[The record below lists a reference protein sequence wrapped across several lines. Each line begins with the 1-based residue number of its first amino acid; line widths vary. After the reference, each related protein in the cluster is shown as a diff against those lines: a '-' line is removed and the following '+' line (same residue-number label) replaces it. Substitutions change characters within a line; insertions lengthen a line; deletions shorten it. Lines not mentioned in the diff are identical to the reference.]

1 LLQGLLRRSISV
13 LAAAVVALALA
24 PASASSAPVFA
35 AGTTADL
42 YVGIEGP
49 ATATARTQIT
59 YKLFLGDNGPDP
71 STGVMLT
78 NTFSSPVTFNFAA
91 SASCTQTSPTVI
103 VCGPSD
109 LYVGGPASSFHLTVT
124 SDTAGTLVNTVT
136 GTENE
141 SDPNPSNNTASW
153 STTVTEPTTADLSIS
168 KGAPRGPIYVGQ
180 TFDYSIAFSN
190 SGLADATNV
199 TITDQLPAEVQFV
212 SAEVPCSVSGNLVTC
227 QFGTVAYHAPTPVFN
242 IEVRALSAGSVTNTA
257 NISAE
262 QPDPNPANNSS
273 SVTVQIQPPTT
284 DLAVT
289 KTGTPNPVVAG
300 QKETYTISV
309 TNNGPSTATGVVAQD
324 AWSAATEIKGGIA
337 FKSVSTSQGTC
348 TQSGAGISCN
358 LGTLASGAS
367 ATVTLVLQPRS
378 KGTLSDTATTTGN
391 EYDPNTANNSSTV
404 LTTVG

>member
-1 LLQGLLRRSISV
+1 MLQGLLRRSISV
-13 LAAAVVALALA
+13 LAAVVVTVALA
-24 PASASSAPVFA
+24 PAGASFAPVFA
-35 AGTTADL
+35 SGTADL
-42 YVGIEGP
+42 WVGIEGP
-49 ATATARTQIT
+49 STSPAYQPIT
-59 YKLFLGDNGPDP
+59 YKIFVGDNGPDP

-78 NTFSSPVTFNFAA
+78 NTFSSPVSNVYT
-91 SASCTQTSPTVI
+91 SSDPSCTQTSPTVI
-103 VCGPSD
+103 VCGPTSA
-109 LYVGGPASSFHLTVT
+109 VVSPIAGTFHLTVT
-124 SDTAGTLVNTVT
+124 PTTAGTLVDTLT

-153 STTVTEPTTADLSIS
+153 STAIPQPTTADLSIF
-168 KGAPRGPIYVGQ
+168 KVAPRSAIYVGQ
-180 TFDYSIAFSN
+180 TFDYGISFSN
-190 SGLADATNV
+190 AGPADATKV

-212 SAEVPCSVSGNLVTC
+212 SSEVPCSVSGNLVTC
-227 QFGTVAYHAPTPVFN
+227 PMGTVAYHAPTPVFD
-242 IEVRALSAGSVTNTA
+242 IQVRALSAGSVTNTA

-273 SVTVQIQPPTT
+273 SVTVQIQPLTT
-284 DLAVT
+284 DLSVT

-300 QKETYTISV
+300 QKETYTITV
-309 TNNGPSTATGVVAQD
+309 TNNGPSTATGVTAQD
-324 AWSAATEIKGGIA
+324 AWSAATGIKGGIA
-337 FKSVSTSQGTC
+337 FKSVSTSQGMC

-358 LGTLASGAS
+358 LGSLASGAS